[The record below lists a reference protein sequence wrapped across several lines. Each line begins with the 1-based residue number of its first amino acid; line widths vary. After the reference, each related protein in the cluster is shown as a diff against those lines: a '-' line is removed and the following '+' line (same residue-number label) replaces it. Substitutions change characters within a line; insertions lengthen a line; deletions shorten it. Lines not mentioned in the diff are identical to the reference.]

1 MAKRIPSR
9 EKPIDHY
16 VRRENAERRVGVDA
30 QCECGEARPQ
40 ALVPGSTPVVCIECD
55 RTRKGRS
62 GEDQHHFA
70 GRANDPTTI
79 PVPAND
85 HVADLSERQRDWP
98 RKTLENPHG
107 DPLLRAAAC
116 IRGIRDTV
124 YYLLDKAVFWIA
136 VMLETLSDV
145 LVEKYGPTW
154 WVGTPLAQFAVAR
167 KGE

>member
-1 MAKRIPSR
+1 M
-9 EKPIDHY
+9 
-16 VRRENAERRVGVDA
+16 
-30 QCECGEARPQ
+30 
-40 ALVPGSTPVVCIECD
+40 
-55 RTRKGRS
+55 
-62 GEDQHHFA
+62 
-70 GRANDPTTI
+70 
-79 PVPAND
+79 
-85 HVADLSERQRDWP
+85 
-98 RKTLENPHG
+98 ENPHG

-154 WVGTPLAQFAVAR
+154 WVGTPVAQFAVPR